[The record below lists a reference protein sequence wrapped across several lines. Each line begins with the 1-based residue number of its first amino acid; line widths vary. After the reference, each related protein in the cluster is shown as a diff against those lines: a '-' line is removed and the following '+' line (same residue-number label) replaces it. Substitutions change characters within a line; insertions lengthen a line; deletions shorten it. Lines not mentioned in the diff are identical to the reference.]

1 MVNYDL
7 SHLTQEPTQNV
18 WGPIQ
23 DDEALFLYSI
33 VRSSRLSRILE
44 IGGLSGYS
52 ARNFLQAMSLSK
64 NPVLYTCDLTEVPK
78 LADNHK
84 IIVKNA
90 LHLTKEDLDNEELD
104 MVFFD
109 CHDYMQI
116 DIFFK
121 LKEQN
126 LIGENTIIALHDTN
140 LHYAPYHLYGQ
151 NIIHHKYL
159 SSEDGYV
166 HQEVERFMV
175 NMFRHQGYD
184 VFSIK
189 TTKNKHDD
197 DFPIRHGIT
206 VCRKFKKLL

>member
-7 SHLTQEPTQNV
+7 SHLTQESTQNV

-33 VRSSRLSRILE
+33 IRSSRISRILE
-44 IGGLSGYS
+44 IGGLDGYS

-64 NPVLYTCDLTEVPK
+64 NPVLYTCDLVEVPK

-90 LHLTKEDLDNEELD
+90 LHITKEDLDNREIE

-109 CHDYMQI
+109 CHDYVQV

-121 LKEQN
+121 LRDQK
-126 LIGENTIIALHDTN
+126 LIGDNTIIALHDTN
-140 LHYAPYHLYGQ
+140 LHYSPYHKPGE
-151 NIIHHKYL
+151 NIITHKYL
-159 SSEDGYV
+159 KEEDGYV
-166 HQEVERFMV
+166 HQEVERFMA
-175 NMFRHQGYD
+175 NMFKHLGYD
-184 VFSIK
+184 VFSIN
-189 TTKNKHDD
+189 TTKDKHDEN
-197 DFPIRHGIT
+197 FPIRHGIT